1 MRYVHHI
8 PKHDAAERLG
18 ELVAE
23 GYALTSHRQMI

>member
-23 GYALTSHRQMI
+23 GDALTSHRQMI